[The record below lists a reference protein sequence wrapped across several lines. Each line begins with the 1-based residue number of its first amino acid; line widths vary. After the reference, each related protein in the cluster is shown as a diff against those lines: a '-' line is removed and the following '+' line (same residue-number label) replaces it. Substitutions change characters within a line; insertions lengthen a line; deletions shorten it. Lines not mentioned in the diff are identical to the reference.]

1 MQLLTL
7 RSQRGKACCLAL
19 SSAPVLV
26 RLLCIHDRSNEARK
40 PQFIGTGEY
49 ELWIWLQ
56 QIPQYKIS
64 RYLMS
69 YQQRGGNKRG
79 ILFSDTTLDL
89 FISEAKASALR
100 YFAGA
105 VACASDAEIES
116 LSPGSTARHHPSV
129 TRVLQLDFRIKLYTA
144 CNLNTRHVRY
154 IWAVEASLGTVR
166 HCCLVRI

>member
-116 LSPGSTARHHPSV
+116 LSPGSTARHHSV
-129 TRVLQLDFRIKLYTA
+129 RYSRTTARFPHQALYRLQLEHETCALY
-144 CNLNTRHVRY
+144 
-154 IWAVEASLGTVR
+154 LGR
-166 HCCLVRI
+166 GS